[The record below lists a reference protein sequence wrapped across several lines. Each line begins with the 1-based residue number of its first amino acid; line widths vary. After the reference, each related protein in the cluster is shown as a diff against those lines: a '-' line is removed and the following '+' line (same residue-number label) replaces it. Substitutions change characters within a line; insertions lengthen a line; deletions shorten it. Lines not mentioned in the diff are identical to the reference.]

1 MKKHEKKKKE
11 PVVKDF
17 EYYFHLTKG
26 YILAIIIILAI
37 AYANAQEQ
45 KQIKF
50 TGVLNCSEITQ
61 LKGE

>member
-1 MKKHEKKKKE
+1 MKKDEKKKKE
-11 PVVKDF
+11 PIVKDF

-37 AYANAQEQ
+37 AYVNPQEQ

>member
-1 MKKHEKKKKE
+1 MKKNTEKK
-11 PVVKDF
+11 PVIKDF

-26 YILAIIIILAI
+26 YILAIIIILSI
-37 AYANAQEQ
+37 AYVNAQEQ